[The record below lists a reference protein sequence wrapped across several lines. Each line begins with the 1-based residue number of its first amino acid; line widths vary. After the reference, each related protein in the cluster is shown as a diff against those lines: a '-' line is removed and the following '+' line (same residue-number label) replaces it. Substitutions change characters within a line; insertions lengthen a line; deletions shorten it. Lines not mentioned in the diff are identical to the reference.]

1 MDDATRTQVT
11 LAAVAQA
18 TAQGK
23 LIGDEGW
30 EAAVATS
37 AMVIT
42 ALMSERSVV
51 SRAMASLE
59 RCDQVFVARPVDAT
73 LEERSQRWVV
83 TFEAKDPRTGETRQ
97 ETLRTERRD
106 DPLGQLVYG
115 QLRAC
120 KGRPA
125 LIWKEV
131 EDTGRVED
139 GHPVKVRMVRWAQPC

>member
-59 RCDQVFVARPVDAT
+59 RC
-73 LEERSQRWVV
+73 QRWVV
-83 TFEAKDPRTGETRQ
+83 TFEANDPRTGETRQ